1 MLLKFNELYT
11 KYNLEIKGVIH
22 IGAHYGQEVHLY
34 KEVGA
39 SDIILFEPSP
49 ANFFILEQLHGEKCE
64 LYKLAL
70 GNENK
75 KIKMN
80 VEATNKGQSNSILKP
95 KIHLSQYPHITFNSE
110 IEVDMVKLDDFM
122 TIYKAQSK
130 NKNKKYNFINIDVQ
144 GYELEVFKGSKETL
158 KNIDYIITEVNRDFL
173 YEDCA
178 LVEEIDSFLNQF
190 DFKRVETNWEGGTWG
205 DALYINSQRA
215 IC

>member
-11 KYNLEIKGVIH
+11 KYNLEIKSVIH
-22 IGAHYGQEVHLY
+22 IGAHHGQEVHLY

-80 VEATNKGQSNSILKP
+80 VEATNKGQSNSILEP
-95 KIHLSQYPHITFNSE
+95 KLHLSQYPHIVFNDK
-110 IEVDMVKLDDFM
+110 IEVDMVTLNDFM
-122 TIYKAQSK
+122 TIYNARPE
-130 NKNKKYNFINIDVQ
+130 NKNKKYNFINIAVQ

-158 KNIDYIITEVNRDFL
+158 KNIDYIIAEVNRDFV
-173 YEDCA
+173 YEGCA
-178 LVEEIDSFLNQF
+178 QVEEIDSFLDQF
-190 DFKRVETNWEGGTWG
+190 GFKRAETNWEGGTWG
-205 DALYINSQRA
+205 DAFYIKIR
-215 IC
+215 